1 SSNASTL
8 QNNIQISAT
17 DNNFYQN
24 SVKFN
29 LNSEESLQTYQVY
42 ENNFENYN
50 DFDNNLEVDKFG
62 SGFKL
67 ENSSGRE
74 DEL

>member
-1 SSNASTL
+1 E
-8 QNNIQISAT
+8 
-17 DNNFYQN
+17 
-24 SVKFN
+24 FN
-29 LNSEESLQTYQVY
+29 LNSEESLQIYQVY

-62 SGFKL
+62 SGFEL
-67 ENSSGRE
+67 EDSSGRE